1 MLLEDS
7 SSPNREG
14 SSSVWCSWGA
24 LKIQVLVPCVYM
36 SHLSSEFS
44 TITTNTVVITLGKKK
59 KILLLTGAP
68 PGSTTY
74 VCIPMHLPP
83 LAATEDYN
91 FFSISYYRYV
101 KVYMEAQV

>member
-24 LKIQVLVPCVYM
+24 LKIQVLVLCVYM

-59 KILLLTGAP
+59 ILLLTGAP
-68 PGSTTY
+68 LVPPPIFVFPRIYHHWLQLKITT
-74 VCIPMHLPP
+74 
-83 LAATEDYN
+83 
-91 FFSISYYRYV
+91 FSPSHTTG
-101 KVYMEAQV
+101 M